1 MGVLQRAMSKRIGL
15 SVPAPRNADPL
26 DASKHP
32 EHIQDEALD
41 TSVTGSSV
49 KAMST
54 FLCSIEV
61 KCLRMIHLLL
71 FVVFRKPRI
80 SEYSPAN
87 QLSNYVNVRPLKFL
101 YFLF

>member
-1 MGVLQRAMSKRIGL
+1 MAESPSMGVLQRAMSKRIGL

-26 DASKHP
+26 DASEHP
-32 EHIQDEALD
+32 EHIQDESLD
-41 TSVTGSSV
+41 SSVTGSSV

-71 FVVFRKPRI
+71 LCFENPEYQNIVPQINYQIMSMFVH
-80 SEYSPAN
+80 
-87 QLSNYVNVRPLKFL
+87 
-101 YFLF
+101 